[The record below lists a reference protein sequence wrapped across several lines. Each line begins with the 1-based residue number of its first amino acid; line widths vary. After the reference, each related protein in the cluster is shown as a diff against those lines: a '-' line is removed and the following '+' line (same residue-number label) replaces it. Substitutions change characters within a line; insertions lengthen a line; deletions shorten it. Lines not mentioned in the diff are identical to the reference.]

1 MIRINFLSQSH
12 MPKSYANLYNSW
24 FKNIKKNE
32 KLKQIGIILTDFS
45 ELEIINTIIQ
55 SNL

>member
-1 MIRINFLSQSH
+1 